1 MTHGVVPHSRPSAPA
16 VKCLLVDDLEEN
28 LMALESL
35 LEREGL
41 EILKAQS
48 GPAALELLLQ
58 HEVALALVDVQMPE
72 MDGFQ
77 LAELMRGNKRTR
89 DIPII
94 FVTAGNRDLNH
105 VFQGYDAGAVD
116 FLFKPVEPQILK
128 NKAET
133 FFRLYEQ
140 RQELSRHVEVIR
152 QAQAERE
159 RLTRELE
166 ETLRFNETF
175 VAVVGH
181 DLRNPLNAI
190 VMGGEIMKRNAEHGE
205 IKLPVVNQIRSS
217 ALRMRK
223 MLDDLSDLALARL
236 GGGIP
241 IAREPVDLASLS
253 RRLIAELQTGH
264 PERVIELTTQ
274 GNLVDNLD
282 GARLQQVLGN
292 LLGNA
297 LKHGAPATHVL
308 VTLDGSSRS
317 QIVLAVHNQ
326 GHIPDELLPNV
337 FHPFLSGQRERARGD
352 GLGLGLFIVKQLAEA
367 HGGSVCVESTPQ
379 TGTTFRVQLPRSP
392 VVNASVLSVART

>member
-1 MTHGVVPHSRPSAPA
+1 MSESAA
-16 VKCLLVDDLEEN
+16 LEQRASTQVKCLLVDDLEEN

-35 LEREGL
+35 LERDGL

-48 GPAALELLLQ
+48 AREALELLLV
-58 HEVALALVDVQMPE
+58 HEVALALVDVQMPD

-77 LAELMRGNKRTR
+77 LAELMRGNRRTR

-94 FVTAGNRDLNH
+94 FVTAGSRDLNH

-140 RQELSRHVEVIR
+140 RQELARHVEVI
-152 QAQAERE
+152 QQGQAERD
-159 RLTRELE
+159 RLTQELE

-190 VMGGEIMKRNAEHGE
+190 VMGGEILNRHAQSGTPINQN
-205 IKLPVVNQIRSS
+205 VVNQIRSS

-241 IAREPVDLASLS
+241 IVREPVDLLGLS
-253 RRLIAELQTGH
+253 RRLIAELKTGH
-264 PERVIELTTQ
+264 PDREIELTVE
-274 GNLVDNLD
+274 GSLLGSWD
-282 GARLQQVLGN
+282 GARLQQLIGN

-297 LKHGAPATHVL
+297 LKHGEPSTPVVL
-308 VTLDGSSRS
+308 SLNGTGRADVAIS
-317 QIVLAVHNQ
+317 VHNR
-326 GHIPDELLPNV
+326 GHIPEPLLPNV
-337 FHPFLSGQRERARGD
+337 FQPFLSGRRERARGD
-352 GLGLGLFIVKQLAEA
+352 GLGLGLFIVRMLAEA
-367 HGGSVCVESTPQ
+367 HGGSVGVESSTEA
-379 TGTTFRVQLPRSP
+379 GTTFHVRLPRT
-392 VVNASVLSVART
+392 ASSTLSAPSELRT